1 MQFKKENFDGDLVTI
16 HLKINILEDN
26 RKILRELDIYNEKN
40 ELTVKINSNG
50 GFLDLNKRKIVE
62 PPKEILDNCIKYLKE
77 QFYHK
82 YLNRNLTLL
91 EDTSSLTFYL
101 LNCRSTF
108 IKTLDPEGQN
118 NWVLRYKIL
127 DPFLRPLQKNP
138 RFLG

>member
-77 QFYHK
+77 
-82 YLNRNLTLL
+82 
-91 EDTSSLTFYL
+91 
-101 LNCRSTF
+101 
-108 IKTLDPEGQN
+108 
-118 NWVLRYKIL
+118 
-127 DPFLRPLQKNP
+127 
-138 RFLG
+138 

>member
-1 MQFKKENFDGDLVTI
+1 MSDVLNKVKGRFTSEHTDENGHVSEVGYLSIANWAYWKITKRIGLFRLFKEHEVSGIVFDTNMQFKKENFDGDLVTI

-77 QFYHK
+77 
-82 YLNRNLTLL
+82 
-91 EDTSSLTFYL
+91 
-101 LNCRSTF
+101 
-108 IKTLDPEGQN
+108 
-118 NWVLRYKIL
+118 
-127 DPFLRPLQKNP
+127 
-138 RFLG
+138 

>member
-1 MQFKKENFDGDLVTI
+1 MSDVLNKVKKRFTSEHTDENGHVSEVGYLSIANWAYWTITKRIGLFRLFKEYEVSGIVFDTNMQFKKENFDGDLVTI

-77 QFYHK
+77 
-82 YLNRNLTLL
+82 
-91 EDTSSLTFYL
+91 
-101 LNCRSTF
+101 
-108 IKTLDPEGQN
+108 
-118 NWVLRYKIL
+118 
-127 DPFLRPLQKNP
+127 
-138 RFLG
+138 

>member
-1 MQFKKENFDGDLVTI
+1 MSDLLNKVKGRFTSEHTDENGHVSEVGYLSIANWAYWTITKRIGLFRLFKEYEVSGIVFDTNMQFKKENFDGDLVTV

-77 QFYHK
+77 
-82 YLNRNLTLL
+82 
-91 EDTSSLTFYL
+91 
-101 LNCRSTF
+101 
-108 IKTLDPEGQN
+108 
-118 NWVLRYKIL
+118 
-127 DPFLRPLQKNP
+127 
-138 RFLG
+138 